1 MSTTIGPEGASTSVN
16 SGANSSE
23 PWSLDS
29 AFPRPAGD
37 SLNADPWVRALF
49 TVSQRAAAKKRS
61 PRPLRSHSVLG
72 SASSTGVY
80 PKAEAEGGAA
90 TPSPYSLANAAPQL
104 ANPLAPLR
112 DRDRQALG
120 DIFAHDQMATIEA
133 DILNRLSQLVPEP
146 IWDVEPYEFLREF
159 LQP

>member
-1 MSTTIGPEGASTSVN
+1 M
-16 SGANSSE
+16 
-23 PWSLDS
+23 
-29 AFPRPAGD
+29 
-37 SLNADPWVRALF
+37 
-49 TVSQRAAAKKRS
+49 
-61 PRPLRSHSVLG
+61 
-72 SASSTGVY
+72 
-80 PKAEAEGGAA
+80 
-90 TPSPYSLANAAPQL
+90 ANAAPQL